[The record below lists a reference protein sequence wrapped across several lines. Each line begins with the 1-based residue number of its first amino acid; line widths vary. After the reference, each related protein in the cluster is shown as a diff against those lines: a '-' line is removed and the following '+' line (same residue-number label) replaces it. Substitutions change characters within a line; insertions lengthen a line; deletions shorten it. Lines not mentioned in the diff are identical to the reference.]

1 VNFPLTKN
9 GTTYSFEEAGFLRR
23 DAAGRDLFVPFGEN
37 TKIRYSFFGQLSLK
51 GPYGRASLADLSQEE
66 QGAILLEFLRRW
78 KSQSPDS
85 AKKAAF
91 DYLDGQKGF
100 VALAFGVSL
109 LFALPL
115 AAGLLADSRNQFS
128 CTKVLQESSVVGQMD
143 VTKFKRKRKGHYI
156 LDLAFTAPDGTKILG
171 RDQLIV
177 ADEAQIPKS
186 VPVVYSPDQPGCWS
200 LTTNLTGSDV
210 NWAKRRFFGYFT
222 AMFGTFF
229 LLSGLYG
236 IAWAGS
242 RWLKPRPFKKEIAQ
256 IFAL

>member
-1 VNFPLTKN
+1 MFPLTKN
-9 GTTYSFEEAGFLRR
+9 GFTYSFEEAGFFRR
-23 DAAGRDLFVPFGEN
+23 NPGGRDLFFPFSEK
-37 TKIRYSFFGQLSLK
+37 TKVHYSSFRGQLSFK
-51 GPYGRASLADLSQEE
+51 GPGGRASFAELSREE
-66 QGAILLEFLRRW
+66 QSALLLEFFRRW
-78 KSQSPDS
+78 KSQTPDT

-128 CTKVLQESSVVGQMD
+128 CTKVLQENSTVGAMD

-156 LDLAFTAPDGTKILG
+156 LDLAFTAPNGAQILG

-177 ADEAQIPKS
+177 QDEAQIPKS
-186 VPVVYSPDQPGCWS
+186 VPVVYSPERPDCWS

-229 LLSGLYG
+229 LLTGLYG
-236 IAWAGS
+236 IAWAAS
-242 RWLKPRPFKKEIAQ
+242 RWIKPRPFKKELAQ
-256 IFAL
+256 LFSL